1 MNTRFSLDD
10 LLLLV
15 LGAFAAVCGAALGD
29 AAQPLDPATPPPV
42 LAFTI
47 PAHTAGPITGEAA

>member
-1 MNTRFSLDD
+1 MNRCFSLDD

-29 AAQPLDPATPPPV
+29 ASRQVDSSTTQPSQALLTPATSRV
-42 LAFTI
+42 
-47 PAHTAGPITGEAA
+47 